1 MDVQTVALIGASLV
15 LVFLAL
21 LVWAMNSRA
30 DLTEEVS
37 LLKGELGLAEI
48 QIKELK
54 DDNEKLLESIKVS
67 SGNLI
72 YLTEQSRELMDAN
85 RDLNNLVEDTKKS
98 THVVKRVALEAVND
112 ITALFQVFEDQSVKP
127 THISDQ
133 IKEKYD
139 LRDTITTERFYK
151 AGRL

>member
-1 MDVQTVALIGASLV
+1 MDVQTVALIVASLV